1 MYFATPHHRSFA
13 QERQAVV
20 AREAQVVVGKP
31 QVVVG
36 EPHAAAGESQA
47 LKRVILGDMQCCHR
61 SDTSFSRLETSL
73 CMKLHIR
80 YAIYTK

>member
-1 MYFATPHHRSFA
+1 MYFAAAYHRSFA
-13 QERQAVV
+13 KERQAAI
-20 AREAQVVVGKP
+20 AREAK
-31 QVVVG
+31 VVVG
-36 EPHAAAGESQA
+36 ELHAAAGESQA
-47 LKRVILGDMQCCHR
+47 LERVILGDMQCCHR